1 MNLGSGD
8 SIASKPIAKRVI
20 PIIVL
25 RREPF
30 LDEPPLSGEVLARPP
45 QADLR
50 RFVSLTENDHTPH
63 MGRNPNMAAQCEWQQ
78 PCALKAATSSPNPAA
93 SSKSNS
99 SKVSRLA
106 SRRLDYLLL

>member
-63 MGRNPNMAAQCEWQQ
+63 MGRNPNMRDSSYERDGTTHYTTDRIVEEFGVLAA
-78 PCALKAATSSPNPAA
+78 KAA
-93 SSKSNS
+93 
-99 SKVSRLA
+99 
-106 SRRLDYLLL
+106 